1 MTQIT
6 EEQHDLN
13 VAIFDAGFPKDI
25 HWEAVLS
32 VVSKCK
38 RATSTLTTD
47 QAIAVVRIA
56 YEVQLLEQ
64 TAKLTEEVRRW
75 RYNLVESGILDI
87 EGKPLVF

>member
-6 EEQHDLN
+6 KEQHKLN
-13 VAIFDAGFPKDI
+13 QAIFDSGFPDDI

-32 VVSKCK
+32 VVNKCK
-38 RATSTLTTD
+38 RATPTLTTD

-56 YEVQLLEQ
+56 YEVRLLGR
-64 TAKLTEEVRRW
+64 TAKLNEEVRRW